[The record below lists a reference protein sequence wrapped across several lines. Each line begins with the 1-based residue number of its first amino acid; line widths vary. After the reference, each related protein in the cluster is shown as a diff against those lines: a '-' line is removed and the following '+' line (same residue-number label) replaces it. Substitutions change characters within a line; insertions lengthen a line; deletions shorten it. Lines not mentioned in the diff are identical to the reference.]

1 MIQVK
6 KGNYNKLFKSYIFLM
21 HILIHCF
28 INKKNFERYLLLS
41 SELIIFRL
49 IYSVIFFF
57 FLEIYWFV
65 YQKTDDFILKE
76 QSWSSQV
83 HL

>member
-1 MIQVK
+1 MFIFKKIYIVEFNPMIQVK

-28 INKKNFERYLLLS
+28 INKKNFEKYLLLS
-41 SELIIFRL
+41 SELIIFRF

-57 FLEIYWFV
+57 FFR
-65 YQKTDDFILKE
+65 DILIRVSKN
-76 QSWSSQV
+76 
-83 HL
+83 

>member
-57 FLEIYWFV
+57 FR
-65 YQKTDDFILKE
+65 DILIRVSKN
-76 QSWSSQV
+76 
-83 HL
+83 